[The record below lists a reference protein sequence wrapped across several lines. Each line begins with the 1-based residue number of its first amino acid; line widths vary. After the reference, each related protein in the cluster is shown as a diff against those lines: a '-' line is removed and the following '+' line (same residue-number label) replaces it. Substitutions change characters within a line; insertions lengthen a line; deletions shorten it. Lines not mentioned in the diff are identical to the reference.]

1 MDRAQSSSA
10 QGDNDPTAT
19 GCTSHADSG
28 MLGSR
33 LGWLICSHP
42 AQHHQQLTANTGLPE
57 LHLLRDPQS
66 REACAHNTGSTG
78 KRHAGMLLGTRP
90 RLQGHTATPGFSRA
104 KPLLPNALLQ
114 EIKSLFSLK
123 PDHKNKSKET
133 EHLCVPLLVEIQA
146 ACRAEVAWS
155 HQTLGP
161 GDLGTSGRIP
171 NTLDL
176 GCCRQ
181 RWQPARPAHTGSLAF
196 PSFPCCSQWH
206 KADTPAPHSPSRLGN
221 K

>member
-33 LGWLICSHP
+33 LRWLICSHP

-78 KRHAGMLLGTRP
+78 KHHAGMLLGTRP

-133 EHLCVPLLVEIQA
+133 EHLCVPLLVEIPA

-161 GDLGTSGRIP
+161 GDLGT
-171 NTLDL
+171 
-176 GCCRQ
+176 
-181 RWQPARPAHTGSLAF
+181 AAGS
-196 PSFPCCSQWH
+196 QTH
-206 KADTPAPHSPSRLGN
+206 
-221 K
+221 